1 MKVLMTG
8 NEAVARGVWEAGAQ
22 FASAYPGTPSTEIL
36 ENLAKFDKNDICAEW
51 APNEKV
57 AMESALGASLA
68 GVRSFVAMKCVGVNA
83 SADPWMCFSYTG
95 CEAGMVVA
103 VADEPGQQSSGQ
115 SAQDDRTFFK
125 HARYPFFEPADSQE
139 ALDMAKEAFVI
150 SERSD
155 SLVALHM
162 TTRVCHSKCVVE
174 TSDRLEIPVRP
185 YKKNA
190 AKYIPLPAHSPAMVA
205 HSYQKLEDLKEY
217 SETTPF
223 NREEIHDTK
232 IGIVCSG
239 CSYYFA
245 KEVYGDNASY
255 YKIGFVNPLP
265 IKSIKAFAKKVDKVY
280 VIEETDPLIEN
291 EMHLAGIDCI
301 GKDVLPVTGEL
312 LPDVLREK
320 LLGIKNE
327 KPVVDRDK
335 ILSRPPSFCAG
346 CPHRGV
352 FYTLSK
358 MKNIMVASDIGCYS
372 LSPVE
377 PYYVGDT
384 GICMGSSIS
393 IGHGF
398 QQIMNKVGGNTRVVA
413 VLGDSTFMHTGFNSL
428 VDVAYNQSNTV
439 TIILDNRI
447 TGMTGHQENP
457 GSGFTAQ
464 GDPAPEVD
472 IPAICRAIN
481 IKHVVTVDPNK
492 LDEFKS
498 ALDEA
503 LALDEPSVIIT
514 RWPCVLKK
522 MTQENLEEFPEAF
535 RDKHQVDQDKCVG
548 CRACLKAGCPAI
560 HFDRDKKKAFIGRDC
575 LGCGV
580 CEQICPVGAIKKQ
593 ERGAR

>member
-22 FASAYPGTPSTEIL
+22 YAAAYPGTPSTEIL
-36 ENLAKFDKNDICAEW
+36 ESLSKFAPKDIRAEW

-57 AMESALGASLA
+57 SMESALGASLA

-139 ALDMAKEAFVI
+139 ALDMAKEAYAV
-150 SERSD
+150 SERAD

-162 TTRVCHSKCVVE
+162 TTRICHSKCVVE
-174 TSDRLEIPVRP
+174 TGERTEVPVRP

-205 HSYQKLEDLKEY
+205 HTYQKLENLRDY
-217 SETTPF
+217 SENTPF
-223 NREEIHDTK
+223 NREELHDTA
-232 IGIVCSG
+232 IGVVCSG
-239 CSYYFA
+239 CCYYFA
-245 KEVYGDNASY
+245 KEVFGDAASY
-255 YKIGFVNPLP
+255 YKVGFVNPLP
-265 IKSIKAFAKKVDKVY
+265 IERIRAFAKKVDKLY

-291 EMHLAGIDCI
+291 ELRLAGIECV

-312 LPDVLREK
+312 LPDILREK
-320 LLGIKNE
+320 LLNIKVE
-327 KPVVDRDK
+327 KPAVDRGK
-335 ILSRPPSFCAG
+335 ILDRPPSFCAG

-352 FYTLSK
+352 FYTLAK

-384 GICMGSSIS
+384 GICMGSSVS

-398 QQIMNKVGGNTRVVA
+398 QTAVNKTGGGMRAVA
-413 VLGDSTFMHTGFNSL
+413 VLGDSTFLHTGFASL
-428 VDVAYNQSNTV
+428 LDVAYNQSNTV

-457 GSGFTAQ
+457 SSGFTAQ
-464 GDPAPEVD
+464 GDPAPEAD

-481 IKHVVTVDPNK
+481 IKHVVTVDPNH
-492 LDEFKS
+492 LDEFQT

-503 LALDEPSVIIT
+503 LARDEPSVIIT
-514 RWPCVLKK
+514 RWPCALKK
-522 MTQENLEEFPEAF
+522 MSQENKEEFPNAF
-535 RDKHQVDQDKCVG
+535 HDKYQINAGACIG
-548 CRACLKAGCPAI
+548 CRSCLKVGCPAI
-560 HFDRDKKKAFIGRDC
+560 HFERESKKAYLDGDC
-575 LGCGV
+575 LGCDV
-580 CEQICPVGAIKKQ
+580 CAQVCPVDAIQKL
-593 ERGAR
+593 